1 MNEDVML
8 CQYNVLSEHSS
19 HTLRLRVWDS
29 ICIAIFFFILNAR
42 EKKLHLLRL
51 DSSSVVFRYGQ

>member
-19 HTLRLRVWDS
+19 HTLRPRVWDL

-42 EKKLHLLRL
+42 EKKAPSLETE
-51 DSSSVVFRYGQ
+51 F